1 MQQKCFSANSQ
12 GLCIKTFEMWFTI
25 SAQSGKECGC
35 RWVKATLAGPRLL
48 KYCQEQAIYG
58 PPDSY
63 YLEKK

>member
-1 MQQKCFSANSQ
+1 
-12 GLCIKTFEMWFTI
+12 MWFTI